1 MQIHQAEYIGSYPSV
16 GHCPV
21 EPLPEYA
28 FVGRSNV
35 GKSSLLNMITGRKD
49 LAHTSKKPGKTQLIN
64 YFLINRDWHLVDLPG
79 YGYAKISK
87 RKRKQWRQMVEGYL
101 LQRHQLACTFVL
113 IDSNVPP
120 QEIDLEFIHFLGQS
134 RLPFA
139 LVYTKMD
146 RKRIDQDKNIEAFR
160 QAMLKEWEALP
171 EQFYT
176 SAVEQKGREA
186 LLKYIDTI
194 NMRLTQ

>member
-1 MQIHQAEYIGSYPSV
+1 MQIQHAEYIGSYPSV
-16 GHCPV
+16 GHCPS
-21 EPLPEYA
+21 EALPEYA

-35 GKSSLLNMITGRKD
+35 GKSSLLNMLTGRKD

-64 YFLINRDWHLVDLPG
+64 YFLINQNWHLVDLPG

-101 LQRHQLACTFVL
+101 MHRHQLACTFVL

-120 QEIDLEFIHFLGQS
+120 QDIDLEFIHFLGQS

-146 RKRIDQDKNIEAFR
+146 RKRIDQEENIRAFQ
-160 QAMLKEWEALP
+160 QAMLTDWEELP
-171 EQFYT
+171 AQFYT
-176 SAVEQKGREA
+176 SAIQKTGRSE
-186 LLKYIDTI
+186 LLQYIDTI